1 MMPRQLLLLCLLM
14 ASCTVWGSAIPRG
27 STYDS
32 RMQSVIYNS
41 QNATVVNTRP
51 GYITTL
57 LFDED
62 EEVIEAQ
69 AGFHKGWTVSKN
81 DNRVG
86 VSPNPIVQS
95 VTDLNGNNIN
105 QVFLPTSK
113 DWKSNLFVVTT
124 KRDYS
129 LELNVLDNNL
139 PSQAFTIRYRYPNQ
153 EHQQTQATHNARL
166 KLLHDAQE
174 KKQIETAFQRATT
187 PRNWRYTK
195 RVAEGSASI
204 APDFTYD
211 DGRFTY
217 LGFSPTKIL
226 PSTFVIVNG
235 QEQTVT
241 SRIEKQG
248 NYTVMVVRAISPQ
261 LVLRYGK
268 AVVGIEN
275 TAYGKVMVE
284 SGETVSPAVS
294 LEVK

>member
-1 MMPRQLLLLCLLM
+1 
-14 ASCTVWGSAIPRG
+14 
-27 STYDS
+27 
-32 RMQSVIYNS
+32 MQSVIYNS

-69 AGFHKGWTVSKN
+69 AGFPKGWTVSKN

-86 VSPNPIVQS
+86 VSPNPIVQP
-95 VTDLNGNNIN
+95 VTDVNGNNIN

-153 EHQQTQATHNARL
+153 EHQQTQATHSARL

-174 KKQIETAFQRATT
+174 KKQIEIAFQRATT

-204 APDFTYD
+204 APDFAYD

-261 LVLRYGK
+261 LV
-268 AVVGIEN
+268 
-275 TAYGKVMVE
+275 
-284 SGETVSPAVS
+284 
-294 LEVK
+294 